1 MPLPQCN
8 AIHSPAKLAK
18 VAATAAAVSIV
29 VVGGHSI
36 YNISQEEIKN
46 TESAQASE
54 GLPTHIVNGDFEYPS
69 TTLDVLQTYNK
80 YYMHYIPYDAENM
93 RWNVSEDYQ
102 NFTLCSRKE
111 FGWIST
117 QEGVIVPDGK
127 NRLNQSV
134 EVQRDCKTGNIWA
147 ELCSEQIDTAI
158 YQDIATTPGSVYKW
172 KLDHTSAITSFIDK
186 MSVMIG
192 TPDVQVAQMATR
204 TKSNSNSFSGKTNTP
219 EVGDTN
225 QVGYC
230 SQVIEDCAHVGFV
243 GYTAPS
249 GYGHDEGND
258 WATYEGVYVVPEGQ
272 HITRFSF
279 KQVESYGANSG
290 NHVDNIS
297 FSIAHPLRYD
307 TNGGTDTGLPAPV
320 ASGNYEGYYQ
330 EDTAAP
336 VSDIVPVREGYT
348 FVGWTKTR
356 KEDISSKMALDAV
369 STELVKDSVKVSAP
383 TTLYA
388 LWAKNPTVSYID
400 PLDDNKIVYST
411 EIPFGSAAPELTSS
425 NIPVHDNYD
434 FTGYATPLPQEVY
447 EDTIIPLA
455 YKGSA
460 VKLRV
465 QLINAK
471 NGSPLRWAGFKISAD
486 AKNDIDT
493 LSLITDPNGCA
504 TFNGIAFGDYTAHLE
519 DRPKGF
525 LYPDYI
531 VDFSADPALADK
543 DGYITVE
550 IPVMPQ
556 LSRRTSEY
564 ESDNTFDFYYP
575 AWIAV
580 YGDDELVMGRGTGY
594 PYASYDGKPLNEEYI
609 WLDVERRELGTR
621 PFWDVKEQITSVK
634 VIDRIRPLNPQMWFL
649 HFSACISYDVTKLD
663 MSACTSLQMFFGG
676 NHAAEEIDVTGW
688 DTSNVTT
695 MSACFSSWGV
705 NPDGTDFIFKDNK
718 LKRIK
723 GLETWDTSKC
733 ELFGDAF
740 SRNWN
745 LEDIG
750 DIGGWDMSSAWSVHH
765 MFVEDLKLKTNV
777 SGWRRTINPEVIGI
791 GYCDVEKK
799 TMCFN
804 GYNEI
809 SGGHSSYASGVMY

>member
-93 RWNVSEDYQ
+93 RWHVSKDYQ

-127 NRLNQSV
+127 NRLNQAV

-388 LWAKNPTVSYID
+388 LWAKNPTVLYVD
-400 PLDDNKIVYST
+400 PLDSNKVVFEEKIS
-411 EIPFGSAAPELTSS
+411 FGGSATGLPDDALAPAHPLY
-425 NIPVHDNYD
+425 NFI
-434 FTGYATPLPQEVY
+434 GYATELPQAVY
-447 EDTIIPLA
+447 EDTVVPFR
-455 YKGSA
+455 YE
-460 VKLRV
+460 
-465 QLINAK
+465 
-471 NGSPLRWAGFKISAD
+471 GSPLDLHIQMINARTKAPLRWEDLPVSIVPVDNAGSAIS
-486 AKNDIDT
+486 T
-493 LSLITDPNGCA
+493 STDYNGAAQVSGIPLGQYRIEA
-504 TFNGIAFGDYTAHLE
+504 TGYL
-519 DRPKGF
+519 PSF
-525 LYPDYI
+525 LYLDSTI
-531 VDFSADPALADK
+531 EIDIATDKADSA
-543 DGYITVE
+543 GCIFVE
-550 IPVMPQ
+550 IPVVPQ
-556 LSRRTSEY
+556 LSRRVSEAQ
-564 ESDNTFDFYYP
+564 SDNTFTFDY
-575 AWIAV
+575 
-580 YGDDELVMGRGTGY
+580 
-594 PYASYDGKPLNEEYI
+594 
-609 WLDVERRELGTR
+609 
-621 PFWDVKEQITSVK
+621 
-634 VIDRIRPLNPQMWFL
+634 
-649 HFSACISYDVTKLD
+649 SA
-663 MSACTSLQMFFGG
+663 
-676 NHAAEEIDVTGW
+676 
-688 DTSNVTT
+688 
-695 MSACFSSWGV
+695 
-705 NPDGTDFIFKDNK
+705 
-718 LKRIK
+718 
-723 GLETWDTSKC
+723 
-733 ELFGDAF
+733 
-740 SRNWN
+740 
-745 LEDIG
+745 
-750 DIGGWDMSSAWSVHH
+750 
-765 MFVEDLKLKTNV
+765 
-777 SGWRRTINPEVIGI
+777 RT
-791 GYCDVEKK
+791 
-799 TMCFN
+799 
-804 GYNEI
+804 
-809 SGGHSSYASGVMY
+809 